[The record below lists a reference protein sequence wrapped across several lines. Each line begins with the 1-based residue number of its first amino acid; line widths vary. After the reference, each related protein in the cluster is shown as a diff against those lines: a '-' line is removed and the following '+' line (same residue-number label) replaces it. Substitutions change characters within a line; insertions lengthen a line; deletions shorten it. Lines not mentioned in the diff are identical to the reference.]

1 MNSQRHEHTIHATLH
16 KSELVPHFAP
26 KMTSGQRYCRV
37 WISSV
42 KWCSIQVAWENK
54 RLKEI
59 DEYHI
64 TVLTVPKVSNFDCN
78 F

>member
-42 KWCSIQVAWENK
+42 KWCSIHVALVRNIK
-54 RLKEI
+54 GNRRI
-59 DEYHI
+59 SHNYAYH
-64 TVLTVPKVSNFDCN
+64 SQGRQF
-78 F
+78 